1 MVRARACTSGPLGE
15 AQVERACGAAE
26 RAEIRPP
33 EPDPPPHP
41 TPGPEQSDKARLNEL
56 KRVELERGAD
66 SPGVKLGVFPPA
78 SGPS

>member
-1 MVRARACTSGPLGE
+1 MR
-15 AQVERACGAAE
+15 CGGGQ
-26 RAEIRPP
+26 RDEIRPPEP

>member
-1 MVRARACTSGPLGE
+1 VR
-15 AQVERACGAAE
+15 CGGGQ
-26 RAEIRPP
+26 RDEIRPP
-33 EPDPPPHP
+33 RARPPTPPHP
-41 TPGPEQSDKARLNEL
+41 TPDAEQSDKARLNEL